1 MRAFFGSGANSC
13 LSIALWGFAHFWQV
27 RTLLTIIARKNARLP
42 LFPKLAR
49 TSRHAQKRVV
59 ECVEWPK
66 ASRGENFEF
75 SFLFPPLL
83 FEVHSLVNMR
93 GIPSKFRPSQKKPM
107 EHAAH
112 NPNFKTWIIAASV
125 QFEQC
130 QERNVKFAGID
141 SSGTARYD
149 LKWSGY
155 ICKCSFAHSDNFVST
170 STLSQVRLELH
181 FLNSPR
187 SRSSGGLWR
196 PAPPRPRP
204 GGPRPPFRRTRPL
217 QKNFF

>member
-1 MRAFFGSGANSC
+1 
-13 LSIALWGFAHFWQV
+13 
-27 RTLLTIIARKNARLP
+27 
-42 LFPKLAR
+42 
-49 TSRHAQKRVV
+49 
-59 ECVEWPK
+59 
-66 ASRGENFEF
+66 
-75 SFLFPPLL
+75 
-83 FEVHSLVNMR
+83 MR
-93 GIPSKFRPSQKKPM
+93 GFRYFPNLRGHLDMHKKGLLNVSSGRRRAGEKISNSLFCSLLSSLKSIRSSIWEGSPPNSGPHKKKPM

-204 GGPRPPFRRTRPL
+204 GGPTPPSRRIRPL
-217 QKNFF
+217 QENFFKNAIKTF